1 MFRRQYQ
8 FEKVCWDMFA
18 IWLVWSMMHHA
29 LFIVIVTGKLQG
41 KPLADGDNL
50 SYVNLVCSQMWLKRL
65 KTKRTQSTLNIN
77 TFSSNQTLKWEHNL
91 AWLLPTRI
99 LPCMKWFSP
108 LSSPFF
114 CPNNNQHAYALS
126 LWSERTC
133 AQRVTF
139 DFNIMFSSVIK
150 PISKF

>member
-1 MFRRQYQ
+1 MFRGQYQ
-8 FEKVCWDMFA
+8 FEKVCCDIFVF
-18 IWLVWSMMHHA
+18 WLVWSIMHHA
-29 LFIVIVTGKLQG
+29 LFTVIVTGKLLG
-41 KPLADGDNL
+41 KLLADKDNL

-108 LSSPFF
+108 LSSAIF